1 MPNEISKDELSYN
14 EKVELFKELIF
25 GKAAND
31 DFEPQKRVSHK
42 EKSIFSKEKLVVST
56 NKVEQSSSDFAVGDK
71 GNACSTAQL
80 ILKAAEEVFLRD
92 GFAAATTSAIA
103 KSAGV
108 THAMLHYYFNTKE
121 NLFKHIFQQKV
132 AELIASLQ
140 NAFGNSNPYAATTAI
155 SASRAAKPLPMAC
168 LPCSRWNAWVAAA
181 TAR

>member
-71 GNACSTAQL
+71 
-80 ILKAAEEVFLRD
+80 EMPVPPP
-92 GFAAATTSAIA
+92 
-103 KSAGV
+103 
-108 THAMLHYYFNTKE
+108 
-121 NLFKHIFQQKV
+121 
-132 AELIASLQ
+132 
-140 NAFGNSNPYAATTAI
+140 NSF
-155 SASRAAKPLPMAC
+155 
-168 LPCSRWNAWVAAA
+168 
-181 TAR
+181 